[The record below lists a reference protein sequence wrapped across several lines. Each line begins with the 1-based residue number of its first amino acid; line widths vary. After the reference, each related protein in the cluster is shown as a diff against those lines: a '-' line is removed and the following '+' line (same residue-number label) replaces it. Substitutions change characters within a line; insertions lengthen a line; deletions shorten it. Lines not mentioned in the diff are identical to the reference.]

1 MNNSYVPK
9 IWPTIKTRLYT
20 ALENLRGFVLKVG
33 TTATLRSNTF
43 SVASNVLRTMLNS
56 FF

>member
-1 MNNSYVPK
+1 MKNSYVPK
-9 IWPTIKTRLYT
+9 IWPKIKTRLYT
-20 ALENLRGFVLKVG
+20 ALENLSGFVLKLG

-43 SVASNVLRTMLNS
+43 SVSSNVLRTMLNS